1 MGRVGTEYELEV
13 YKMIIFLRYS
23 KGLRNLKIH
32 NDYWPSSDISN
43 IVHLFSFQEGFN
55 FLQQNRDVA
64 RKYLTS
70 APMDDMHECPYMYDL
85 WPFAN
90 EMKNE
95 I

>member
-1 MGRVGTEYELEV
+1 
-13 YKMIIFLRYS
+13 
-23 KGLRNLKIH
+23 
-32 NDYWPSSDISN
+32 
-43 IVHLFSFQEGFN
+43 
-55 FLQQNRDVA
+55 LQQNRDVA